1 MTSTLSAD
9 DILLGLGLVVVLAV
23 GSQLLA
29 RRLGLP
35 AIVVLLPAGFIAG
48 VATDAVHPEDLL
60 GSLYQ
65 PFVSL
70 AVGVILFEAGMR
82 LSGSEVERR
91 VRRVVTRLITV
102 GVVITCAAVA
112 GGCLLLFGDMNR
124 GVAFLVGAILVV
136 SGPTVVLPLLAF
148 IRPTGRV
155 RALLKF
161 EGVLVDPLGALLG
174 VIVFEAVSAEAVG
187 RSGWRPGEMLT
198 SLGVGLL
205 VGVVAAAL
213 LWLIVADAHRDAPRM
228 VAPATLMVVV
238 AAVVAADLIH
248 ADSGLAAATLMGV
261 ALGNQDRI
269 RAAWRIDLSHT
280 MAFWETIV
288 QLLVGVLFILVSASV
303 SPGDVRDVLPE
314 ALGLVGL
321 MVLVI
326 RPVVAAWAMWRSSF
340 SWRER
345 AFVGW
350 MAPRGIVAGATA
362 AAFGPA
368 LVQQGVA
375 GAEKVLPIVFVAIFA
390 TVVLYGLTAPI
401 VARLLGLAETGRG
414 VVLVIS
420 GHRLARELGAAL
432 AGAGV
437 SVRLW
442 AGDAEDRE
450 AARALGLEAD
460 PGRMMVD
467 RVSRE
472 AELEGV
478 TDALL
483 LSRNDD
489 FNAVAAAE
497 LRTELGHGHV
507 YRVAPESDRPD
518 LLPPATETGILG
530 TPELTLAELDRR
542 LADGWRIV
550 ERTVGPR
557 VSADGAPAE
566 TPLFAVGP
574 TGRLSV
580 AASGRPPETRPG
592 DTLIVLEDAA
602 PRGAPARA

>member
-1 MTSTLSAD
+1 
-9 DILLGLGLVVVLAV
+9 
-23 GSQLLA
+23 
-29 RRLGLP
+29 
-35 AIVVLLPAGFIAG
+35 
-48 VATDAVHPEDLL
+48 
-60 GSLYQ
+60 
-65 PFVSL
+65 
-70 AVGVILFEAGMR
+70 
-82 LSGSEVERR
+82 
-91 VRRVVTRLITV
+91 
-102 GVVITCAAVA
+102 
-112 GGCLLLFGDMNR
+112 
-124 GVAFLVGAILVV
+124 
-136 SGPTVVLPLLAF
+136 
-148 IRPTGRV
+148 
-155 RALLKF
+155 
-161 EGVLVDPLGALLG
+161 
-174 VIVFEAVSAEAVG
+174 
-187 RSGWRPGEMLT
+187 
-198 SLGVGLL
+198 
-205 VGVVAAAL
+205 
-213 LWLIVADAHRDAPRM
+213 M

-592 DTLIVLEDAA
+592 DTLIALEDAA

>member
-1 MTSTLSAD
+1 VTSTLSAD

>member
-1 MTSTLSAD
+1 VTSTLSAD

-91 VRRVVTRLITV
+91 VRRALTRLITV

-148 IRPTGRV
+148 IRPTGRM

-580 AASGRPPETRPG
+580 AASGRPPQTRPG
-592 DTLIVLEDAA
+592 DTLIALEDAA

>member
-1 MTSTLSAD
+1 VTSTLSAD

-91 VRRVVTRLITV
+91 VRRALTRLITV

-148 IRPTGRV
+148 IRPTGRM

-592 DTLIVLEDAA
+592 DTLIALEDAA